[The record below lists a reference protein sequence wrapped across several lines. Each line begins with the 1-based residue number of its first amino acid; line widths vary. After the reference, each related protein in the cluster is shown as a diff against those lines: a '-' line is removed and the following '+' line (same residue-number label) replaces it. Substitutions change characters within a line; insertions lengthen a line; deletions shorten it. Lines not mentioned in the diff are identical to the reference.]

1 MLLLNYQIRIIL
13 LTFILVF
20 IKVASFSCTAFSDEQ
35 IAEFPHRAGKE
46 LPPAYSNLTH
56 IED

>member
-1 MLLLNYQIRIIL
+1 M
-13 LTFILVF
+13 FILVF
-20 IKVASFSCTAFSDEQ
+20 MKVASISCTAFSNEE
-35 IAEFPHRAGKE
+35 IAEFPRRAGKE